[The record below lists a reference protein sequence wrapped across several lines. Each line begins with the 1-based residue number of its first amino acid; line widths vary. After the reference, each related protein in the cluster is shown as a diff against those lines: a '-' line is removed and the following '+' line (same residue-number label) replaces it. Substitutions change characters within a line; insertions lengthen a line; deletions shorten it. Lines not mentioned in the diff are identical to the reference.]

1 MGPTRDDLERRLAD
15 LKVER
20 EAAEK
25 QLALLGQREAEYR
38 GTLQR
43 INGAIEVLEE
53 ILASDTGTGRV

>member
-1 MGPTRDDLERRLAD
+1 MGPTRDDLERRLAE
-15 LKVER
+15 LKAER

-43 INGAIEVLEE
+43 NGAIEVLEE